1 MKTLHL
7 DGEVFQ
13 AERIVKTETSII
25 GYNGITEVFAF
36 RGINDFSKF
45 KLENGEEFDLD
56 EKTEQALLF
65 ADLYEEVKTENLTL
79 SLALADVYEEL
90 KEIKGGD

>member
-13 AERIVKTETSII
+13 AERIVKTDTSII
-25 GYNGITEVFAF
+25 GYDGITEVFAF

-56 EKTEQALLF
+56 EKTKQALLF
-65 ADLYEEVKTENLTL
+65 AELYEEMKMENLTL

-90 KEIKGGD
+90 QGIKGGD

>member
-13 AERIVKTETSII
+13 AESIVKTETSII
-25 GYNGITEVFAF
+25 GYDGTTEVFAF

-56 EKTEQALLF
+56 EKTKQALLF
-65 ADLYEEVKTENLTL
+65 AELYEEMKMENLTL

-90 KEIKGGD
+90 QGIKGGD

>member
-1 MKTLHL
+1 MKTLHFG
-7 DGEVFQ
+7 GEVFQ

-25 GYNGITEVFAF
+25 GYNGTTEVFAF
-36 RGINDFSKF
+36 RDINDFSKF

-65 ADLYEEVKTENLTL
+65 ADLYEEVKMENLTL

-90 KEIKGGD
+90 QKIKGGN

>member
-1 MKTLHL
+1 MKTLHF

-25 GYNGITEVFAF
+25 GYNGTTEVFSF

-45 KLENGEEFDLD
+45 KLENSEEFDLD

-65 ADLYEEVKTENLTL
+65 ADLYEEMKMENLTL

-90 KEIKGGD
+90 QKIKGGN